1 MARYF
6 TTDKRYHC
14 EPCDVWV
21 SDQEMIPNITTSAS
35 YPPDTPGGRC
45 PGCLDTMWVNI
56 VIFGGCPQE
65 NIKMIAQVV
74 A

>member
-21 SDQEMIPNITTSAS
+21 SEKEMIPTAKALTES
-35 YPPDTPGGRC
+35 DTPGGRC
-45 PGCLDTMWVNI
+45 PGCLDTLWTNI
-56 VIFGGCPQE
+56 LVFGACPQE
-65 NIKMIAQVV
+65 NVKMVVQVV